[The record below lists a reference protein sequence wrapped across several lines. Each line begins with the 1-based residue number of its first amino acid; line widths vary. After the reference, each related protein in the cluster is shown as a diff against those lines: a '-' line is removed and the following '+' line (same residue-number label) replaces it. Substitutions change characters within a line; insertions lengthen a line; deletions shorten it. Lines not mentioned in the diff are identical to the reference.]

1 MFDMLSDIIIY
12 GLCFATTLGF
22 VYFAENELRRKK
34 RMGFYV
40 LSMFA
45 LFVPCLLA
53 GLRADTVGTDV
64 QVYAKPVFNAAA
76 QRSFSEI
83 NDFYLSIEVG
93 YRALALLVSRMTD
106 DFGVFLALSQLAV
119 ILPVYI
125 IAYKRRRI
133 TPMWV
138 TMAIYLC
145 LFYCASF
152 NLMRQ
157 CISAALLLLAIQLFE
172 EKKYFRTL
180 ICILIGMLF
189 HGSIL
194 IGVAVFAI
202 SYLVARF
209 KKASTQWIL
218 IILMS
223 LSIVVLFSLWQ
234 QILSWAIDIGLLPEK
249 YNTYLRIFSGS
260 YSASQS
266 YYFELTVSNYIEVAY
281 RLLFA
286 LLGILYVRKAIRRE
300 IAKDVMMHVTV
311 VIICAL
317 VESITMLILH
327 SSYGLRIVWNNEFSL
342 LMMLPAL
349 LNKKSFSLK
358 KTSIRTIVVVLS
370 VVSFFG
376 LGYIILGW
384 HGISPFRFC
393 F

>member
-1 MFDMLSDIIIY
+1 
-12 GLCFATTLGF
+12 
-22 VYFAENELRRKK
+22 
-34 RMGFYV
+34 
-40 LSMFA
+40 
-45 LFVPCLLA
+45 
-53 GLRADTVGTDV
+53 
-64 QVYAKPVFNAAA
+64 
-76 QRSFSEI
+76 
-83 NDFYLSIEVG
+83 
-93 YRALALLVSRMTD
+93 
-106 DFGVFLALSQLAV
+106 
-119 ILPVYI
+119 
-125 IAYKRRRI
+125 
-133 TPMWV
+133 
-138 TMAIYLC
+138 
-145 LFYCASF
+145 
-152 NLMRQ
+152 
-157 CISAALLLLAIQLFE
+157 
-172 EKKYFRTL
+172 
-180 ICILIGMLF
+180 
-189 HGSIL
+189 
-194 IGVAVFAI
+194 
-202 SYLVARF
+202 
-209 KKASTQWIL
+209 
-218 IILMS
+218 MS

-384 HGISPFRFC
+384 HGLSPFRFC